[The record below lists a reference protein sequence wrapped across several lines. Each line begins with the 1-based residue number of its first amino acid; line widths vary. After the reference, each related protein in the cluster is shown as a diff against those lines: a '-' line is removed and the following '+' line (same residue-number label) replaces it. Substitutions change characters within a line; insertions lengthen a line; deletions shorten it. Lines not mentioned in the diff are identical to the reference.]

1 MSSCDYK
8 EEDELVETKMDT
20 TFFDELLIL
29 TLWC

>member
-1 MSSCDYK
+1 MSSCDYE
-8 EEDELVETKMDT
+8 EEDELVKTQDA